1 MTASRFRTIIYVVAA
16 IVSLAGLADATY
28 LTVQALTGET
38 LGCGG
43 SPDCFKVLGSA
54 YARVAGIPVASF
66 GVLAYFSVFTFATF
80 ALFGYARARKFL
92 ILTVGAMF
100 LGTLWLLYVQ
110 AFLLH
115 AYCRYCLF
123 SAATTFLLAG
133 LVIALPPGQDRS
145 VA

>member
-54 YARVAGIPVASF
+54 Y
-66 GVLAYFSVFTFATF
+66 T
-80 ALFGYARARKFL
+80 
-92 ILTVGAMF
+92 
-100 LGTLWLLYVQ
+100 Q
-110 AFLLH
+110 E
-115 AYCRYCLF
+115 
-123 SAATTFLLAG
+123 
-133 LVIALPPGQDRS
+133 
-145 VA
+145 